1 MVANLPRPA
10 VPLLPLSGN
19 FLRRGSLMT
28 GSGGVVMAG
37 RQASGP
43 ATKVTGDPVIER
55 AFGLL
60 SGFDPAHR
68 VLSLS
73 DLARRSGMPVS
84 TALRLARQL
93 VEQGALERRGRSYVI
108 GLRLWELASLA
119 PRSQGLRE
127 AAMPVMGDLSVATG
141 QHVLLAVR
149 EGTEAVLVERLSGRS
164 AMTVLYRV
172 GGRLPLHSTG
182 VGLVLLAHADREF
195 QEQILA
201 RPLVHEPERRPV
213 DLPALRRRLA
223 DTRRD
228 GLVIVHRNVP
238 EPLVAVAAPIRGEA
252 DEVVA
257 AISVVI
263 PAGDMDA
270 KRVGP
275 AVQAG
280 ARAISRGL
288 GSPSALRPPINP
300 QPPG

>member
-1 MVANLPRPA
+1 
-10 VPLLPLSGN
+10 
-19 FLRRGSLMT
+19 
-28 GSGGVVMAG
+28 MAG
-37 RQASGP
+37 RQAAGAAP
-43 ATKVTGDPVIER
+43 TAAGDPVIER
-55 AFGLL
+55 AFTLM

-93 VEQGALERRGRSYVI
+93 VAQGALERRGRSYVI

-119 PRSQGLRE
+119 PRTQGLRE

-149 EGTEAVLVERLSGRS
+149 EGSEAVLVERLSGRS
-164 AMTVLYRV
+164 AMTVLYRI

-182 VGLVLLAHADREF
+182 VGLVLLAHAEREF
-195 QEQILA
+195 QEEVLA
-201 RPLVHEPERRPV
+201 RPLVHEPEHRPV
-213 DLPALRRRLA
+213 DLTALRRRLA

-238 EPLVAVAAPIRGEA
+238 EPLVAVAAPIRGES
-252 DEVVA
+252 DDVVA
-257 AISVVI
+257 AVSVVI

-275 AVQAG
+275 AVRAG
-280 ARAISRGL
+280 ARAISRAL
-288 GSPSALRPPINP
+288 GAPSALRPPKSP
-300 QPPG
+300 EPGD

>member
-1 MVANLPRPA
+1 
-10 VPLLPLSGN
+10 
-19 FLRRGSLMT
+19 
-28 GSGGVVMAG
+28 MAG
-37 RQASGP
+37 RQALGS
-43 ATKVTGDPVIER
+43 VTAAGDPVIER

-60 SGFDPAHR
+60 AGFDPAHR
-68 VLSLS
+68 ALSLS

-93 VEQGALERRGRSYVI
+93 VAQGALERRGRSYVI

-182 VGLVLLAHADREF
+182 VGLVLLAYADRDF
-195 QEQILA
+195 QEEVLA
-201 RPLVHEPERRPV
+201 RPLMHEPERRPV

-238 EPLVAVAAPIRGEA
+238 EPLVAVAAPIRGEG

-257 AISVVI
+257 SISVVI

-270 KRVGP
+270 KRLVP

-280 ARAISRGL
+280 SRAISRAFL
-288 GSPSALRPPINP
+288 FFSASAPPENLEP
-300 QPPG
+300 AD

>member
-1 MVANLPRPA
+1 MI
-10 VPLLPLSGN
+10 
-19 FLRRGSLMT
+19 
-28 GSGGVVMAG
+28 MAG
-37 RQASGP
+37 RQASGAAP
-43 ATKVTGDPVIER
+43 TAAGEPVIER
-55 AFGLL
+55 AFTLM

-93 VEQGALERRGRSYVI
+93 VAQGALERRGRSYVI

-119 PRSQGLRE
+119 PRTQGLRE

-149 EGTEAVLVERLSGRS
+149 EGSEAVLVERLSGRS
-164 AMTVLYRV
+164 AMTVLYRI

-182 VGLVLLAHADREF
+182 VGLVLLAHAEREF
-195 QEQILA
+195 QEEVLA
-201 RPLVHEPERRPV
+201 RPLVHEPEHRPV
-213 DLPALRRRLA
+213 DLTALRRRLA

-238 EPLVAVAAPIRGEA
+238 EPLVAVAAPIRGES
-252 DEVVA
+252 DDVVA
-257 AISVVI
+257 AVSVVI

-275 AVQAG
+275 AVRAG
-280 ARAISRGL
+280 ARAISRAL
-288 GSPSALRPPINP
+288 GAPSALRPPKSLE
-300 QPPG
+300 PGD